1 MRNKGKG
8 YALEKRHAVE
18 KRHTVGKQAYGM
30 KGGLRHERR
39 FAL

>member
-1 MRNKGKG
+1 MLSNGKG
-8 YALEKRHAVE
+8 YALEKRHA
-18 KRHTVGKQAYGM
+18 VGKQAYGM